1 MDNASVGTRKRR
13 VCLGLGWAGCCAAL
27 VLVAPLVAQPAFR
40 PVPIPAE
47 NPMTAG
53 KVALGK
59 TLFWEEQLSQ
69 TGTVA
74 CGTCHRPDAGHS
86 DPRTAIGGAQSTHP
100 GPDGRIDTREDNIL
114 GSPGVPLHSRD
125 GHHQPSAL
133 FGMSVQVGGRKS
145 PPVTSAAYAPQ
156 LFWDGRA
163 SSSFRDPLTGA
174 VLIVNGGA
182 LESQSLAPLLDTSEM
197 GHVGNTI
204 SDAVGRL
211 NGVRPLALA
220 EDVPAAL
227 ASWIGGRDYPALFNE
242 VFGTPAVTPARM
254 AFALASYQRALNE
267 TTTPFDL
274 ELTGTPSLTA
284 QERLGREVF
293 VEMECDICHAG
304 VLHTDD
310 SFRYLGVRPT
320 GDDPGRFALTGD
332 PEDRGAFRT
341 PSLRN
346 VAARAPF
353 MHNGGLATLEQVVD
367 FYVRGGD
374 FDAPNKDPLM
384 HPRALEPARRQ
395 ALLAYLRNALTD
407 PRISA
412 ELPPFDRPTL
422 FSESARVPRII
433 GVGVSGAAGVLVIGA
448 NEPPYSRNSKFTIS
462 VSGAR
467 PGATAT
473 LILSRVDPGIR
484 RTLPSGGVARIA
496 TSVQAGNAV
505 SGGYAS
511 VQINFA
517 NQPALAGET
526 LFGRLYIDDPTAP
539 GRLAVTRA
547 FRIKVFGADEAL
559 PLSHRL
565 RTDLQDRM
573 RIRP

>member
-1 MDNASVGTRKRR
+1 
-13 VCLGLGWAGCCAAL
+13 
-27 VLVAPLVAQPAFR
+27 
-40 PVPIPAE
+40 
-47 NPMTAG
+47 MTAG

-86 DPRTAIGGAQSTHP
+86 DPRTAIGGEQSTHP
-100 GPDGRIDTREDNIL
+100 GPDGRLDTRADNIL
-114 GSPGVPLHSRD
+114 ASPGVALHSRD
-125 GHHQPSAL
+125 GQHQPSAL
-133 FGMSVQVGGRKS
+133 FGMAVQVGGRKS

-163 SSSFRDPLTGA
+163 TSSFRDPLSGE
-174 VLIVNGGA
+174 VLIINGGA

-211 NGVRPLALA
+211 NGVTPLALA
-220 EDVPAAL
+220 NDIPAAL
-227 ASWIGGRDYPALFNE
+227 ANWIGGRDYPSLFNE
-242 VFGTPAVTPARM
+242 VFGTPAVTPARI

-267 TTTPFDL
+267 TTTPLDV
-274 ELTGTPSLTA
+274 ELTGTPSLTV

-293 VEMECDICHAG
+293 AGMECDICHAG
-304 VLHTDD
+304 VLHTDN
-310 SFRYLGVRPT
+310 SFRYIGVRPV
-320 GDDPGRFALTGD
+320 GDDLGRFALTGD
-332 PEDRGAFRT
+332 AQDRGAFRT

-384 HPRALEPARRQ
+384 HPRALDPARRQ
-395 ALLAYLRNALTD
+395 ALLAYMRNALTD

-422 FSESARVPRII
+422 FSESARVPQIVGA
-433 GVGVSGAAGVLVIGA
+433 GVGGAAGVPVIGA
-448 NEPPYSRNSKFTIS
+448 NEPPYSRNRKFTIT

-473 LILSRVDPGIR
+473 LIVSRVDPGVH
-484 RTLPSGGVARIA
+484 RTLPSGGVARIE
-496 TSVQAGNAV
+496 TDVQTGNAV

-511 VQINFA
+511 VQLNLA
-517 NQPALAGET
+517 SQPALAGET
-526 LFGRLYIDDPTAP
+526 LFGRFYIDDPTAA
-539 GRLAVTRA
+539 GGLAVTRA
-547 FRIKVFGADEAL
+547 FRIEVFGANAAVPAL
-559 PLSHRL
+559 RQL
-565 RTDLQDRM
+565 RTELQDRF
-573 RIRP
+573 RPRP